1 MRIML
6 VLTRKRTEMIK
17 IGDDIV
23 IKVIQT
29 GRGSVKIGIEAPAH
43 VRVLRAELAEY
54 PVAGAEL
61 PAAEVDTVDA
71 TAEEQGVERFLAK
84 FDSSGVLD
92 SSSGFSGSMTNG
104 PLRRLMSAVG

>member
-1 MRIML
+1 ML
-6 VLTRKRTEMIK
+6 VLTRKRAEMIK

-29 GRGSVKIGIEAPAH
+29 GRGSVKIGIEAPAN

-54 PVAGAEL
+54 PAAGAEL
-61 PAAEVDTVDA
+61 PAAEVEADDA

-92 SSSGFSGSMTNG
+92 SSSGFAGSLTNG
-104 PLRRLMSAVG
+104 PLRRLMTAVG

>member
-1 MRIML
+1 ML
-6 VLTRKRTEMIK
+6 VLTRKRAEMIK

-54 PVAGAEL
+54 PAAGAEL
-61 PAAEVDTVDA
+61 PAAEVDDA

-92 SSSGFSGSMTNG
+92 SSSGFAGSLTNG
-104 PLRRLMSAVG
+104 PLRRLMTAVG

>member
-1 MRIML
+1 ML
-6 VLTRKRTEMIK
+6 VLTRKRAEMIK

-54 PVAGAEL
+54 PGAGAEL
-61 PAAEVDTVDA
+61 PAADVDADA

-92 SSSGFSGSMTNG
+92 SSSGFAGSLTNG
-104 PLRRLMSAVG
+104 PLRRLMTAVG

>member
-1 MRIML
+1 ML

-29 GRGSVKIGIEAPAH
+29 GRGSVKIGIEAPPH

-54 PVAGAEL
+54 PAAGAAQ
-61 PAAEVDTVDA
+61 PAAAAGADDA
-71 TAEEQGVERFLAK
+71 TTEEQGVERFLAK

-92 SSSGFSGSMTNG
+92 SSSGFSGSLTNG